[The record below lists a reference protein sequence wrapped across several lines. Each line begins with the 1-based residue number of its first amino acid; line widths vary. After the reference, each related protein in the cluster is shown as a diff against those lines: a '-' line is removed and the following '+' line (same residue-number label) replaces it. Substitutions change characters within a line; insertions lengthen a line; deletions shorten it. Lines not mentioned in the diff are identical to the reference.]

1 MKIRST
7 NEEIKRLINFIEQG
21 QKRID
26 DAKVK
31 LVGETDD
38 FEIWRK
44 YGIKNDYRFLLG
56 VDNPIRQFLDK
67 HKPWIYEER
76 YRTIDVEWMLYSLQ
90 DLLDIGE
97 ITEYEVE
104 EIKSAMMK
112 SNFGSMSIDW

>member
-1 MKIRST
+1 MT

-56 VDNPIRQFLDK
+56 VD
-67 HKPWIYEER
+67 KPWIYEER

>member
-1 MKIRST
+1 MT
-7 NEEIKRLINFIEQG
+7 NEEIKRLIDFIEQG

-31 LVGETDD
+31 LVSEAND

-44 YGIKNDYRFLLG
+44 YGIKHTYRFLLG

-67 HKPWIYEER
+67 YKPWIYEER
-76 YRTIDVEWMLYSLQ
+76 YRTIDVEWILYSLQ

-104 EIKSAMMK
+104 EIKNAMMK
-112 SNFGSMSIDW
+112 SNFGSMNIDW